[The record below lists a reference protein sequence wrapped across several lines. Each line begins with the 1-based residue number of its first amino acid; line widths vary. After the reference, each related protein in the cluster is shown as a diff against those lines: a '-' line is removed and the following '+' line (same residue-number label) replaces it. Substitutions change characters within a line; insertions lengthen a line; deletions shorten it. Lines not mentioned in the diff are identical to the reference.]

1 MIFGTVFKST
11 WEREVGESNLNSIKG
26 REMELIKK
34 GAEANLYLDDF
45 SKVLHTAGEGKVIV
59 KHRISKRYR
68 VSGLD
73 KQLRESRTALE
84 AKLFAD
90 AKLVGVPAPVVYE
103 VDRIGMRIVM
113 EFVDG
118 RQVKIVL
125 DKLRPKDRRRLC
137 ERIGKQVA
145 RLHLAGIIHGDL
157 TTSNMI
163 LTRGGKVYFVD
174 FGLGEYNPSLES
186 RGVDLHLLKRALQS
200 IHFRITDE
208 AYRAVVA
215 GYRRE
220 FGKGAEEVIKRVEEI
235 EKRGRYIAKEERAW
249 H

>member
-1 MIFGTVFKST
+1 MA
-11 WEREVGESNLNSIKG
+11 
-26 REMELIKK
+26 LIKK
-34 GAEANLYLDDF
+34 GAEANLYLEDF
-45 SKVLHTAGEGKVIV
+45 SKVLHTACKDKVIV

-68 VSGLD
+68 VSELD
-73 KQLRESRTALE
+73 RRLRESRTALE

-90 AKLVGVPAPVVYE
+90 AKLAGVPAPIVYE

-113 EFVDG
+113 EFVEG
-118 RQVKIVL
+118 RLVKLVL
-125 DKLRPKDRRRLC
+125 DGLRPKARRKLC
-137 ERIGKQVA
+137 ELIGRQVA

-174 FGLGEYNPSLES
+174 FGLGEYNPSLEA

-208 AYRAVVA
+208 AYRAVLV

-220 FGKGAEEVIKRVEEI
+220 FGRGAREVIKRVEEI
-235 EKRGRYIAKEERAW
+235 EKRGRYIPKEERAW